1 MLKTA
6 LLGILTILIAMAMRQ
21 GKAEFSTFVSFTG
34 SILIAWIAVQLL
46 DGITGSLERL
56 EKLISVD
63 MEYIALLLKMI
74 GVTYLSEFSSSIC
87 RDAGYSAVAGQIELV
102 GKLTILT
109 IGMPIVLALFE
120 LIVATICQM
129 NYSWTIQK
137 GRKQWKHCCRER
149 CRVLLKH

>member
-21 GKAEFSTFVSFTG
+21 GRAEFSTFVSFTG

-46 DGITGSLERL
+46 DGITGSIERL
-56 EKLISVD
+56 ETIFPVD
-63 MEYIALLLKMI
+63 KKYMILLMKMI
-74 GVTYLSEFSSSIC
+74 GVTYLSEFASAIC

-120 LIVATICQM
+120 LMVAM
-129 NYSWTIQK
+129 A
-137 GRKQWKHCCRER
+137 
-149 CRVLLKH
+149 

>member
-6 LLGILTILIAMAMRQ
+6 LLGILTIIIAMAMRQ
-21 GKAEFSTFVSFTG
+21 GKAEYSTFVSFTG
-34 SILIAWIAVQLL
+34 SILIAWVAVRLL

-56 EKLISVD
+56 ERLFSLD
-63 MEYIALLLKMI
+63 MEYVALLMKMI
-74 GVTYLSEFSSSIC
+74 GVTYLSEFASSLC

-120 LIVATICQM
+120 LMVDMI
-129 NYSWTIQK
+129 
-137 GRKQWKHCCRER
+137 
-149 CRVLLKH
+149 

>member
-6 LLGILTILIAMAMRQ
+6 LLGILTVLIAMTMRQ

-46 DGITGSLERL
+46 DGITGSIERL

-63 MEYIALLLKMI
+63 MEYISLLMKMI
-74 GVTYLSEFSSSIC
+74 GVTYLSEFASSLC

-109 IGMPIVLALFE
+109 IGMPIVLTLFE
-120 LIVATICQM
+120 LMVAM
-129 NYSWTIQK
+129 
-137 GRKQWKHCCRER
+137 
-149 CRVLLKH
+149 V

>member
-21 GKAEFSTFVSFTG
+21 GRAEFSTFVSFTG

-46 DGITGSLERL
+46 DGITGSIERL
-56 EKLISVD
+56 ETLFPIDKKYMI
-63 MEYIALLLKMI
+63 LLMKMI
-74 GVTYLSEFSSSIC
+74 GVTYLSEFASAIC

-120 LIVATICQM
+120 LMVAM
-129 NYSWTIQK
+129 A
-137 GRKQWKHCCRER
+137 
-149 CRVLLKH
+149 

>member
-46 DGITGSLERL
+46 EGITGSLERL
-56 EKLISVD
+56 EKLISID

-102 GKLTILT
+102 GKLSILT

-120 LIVATICQM
+120 LMVAMI
-129 NYSWTIQK
+129 
-137 GRKQWKHCCRER
+137 
-149 CRVLLKH
+149 

>member
-6 LLGILTILIAMAMRQ
+6 LLGILTIMIAMAMRQ

-56 EKLISVD
+56 EKLLSVD
-63 MEYIALLLKMI
+63 MEYLALLMKMI
-74 GVTYLSEFSSSIC
+74 GVTYLSEFASAIC

-109 IGMPIVLALFE
+109 IGMPIVFSLFE
-120 LIVATICQM
+120 LMVAMI
-129 NYSWTIQK
+129 
-137 GRKQWKHCCRER
+137 
-149 CRVLLKH
+149 

>member
-21 GKAEFSTFVSFTG
+21 GKAEYATFVSFTG

-56 EKLISVD
+56 ERLLHLD
-63 MEYIALLLKMI
+63 MEYVALLLKMI
-74 GVTYLSEFSSSIC
+74 GVTYLSEFASSLC

-120 LIVATICQM
+120 LMVDMI
-129 NYSWTIQK
+129 
-137 GRKQWKHCCRER
+137 
-149 CRVLLKH
+149 

>member
-34 SILIAWIAVQLL
+34 SILIAWIAVRLL
-46 DGITGSLERL
+46 EGISGSFERL
-56 EKLISVD
+56 EKLISID
-63 MEYIALLLKMI
+63 MEYINLLMKMI
-74 GVTYLSEFSSSIC
+74 GVTYLSEFSSAIC

-120 LIVATICQM
+120 LMVAIV
-129 NYSWTIQK
+129 
-137 GRKQWKHCCRER
+137 
-149 CRVLLKH
+149 

>member
-34 SILIAWIAVQLL
+34 SMLIAWIAVQLL

-56 EKLISVD
+56 EKLLSID
-63 MEYIALLLKMI
+63 MEYIVLLLKMI
-74 GVTYLSEFSSSIC
+74 GVTYLSEFASAIC

-109 IGMPIVLALFE
+109 IGMPIVFTLFE
-120 LIVATICQM
+120 LMVAIV
-129 NYSWTIQK
+129 
-137 GRKQWKHCCRER
+137 
-149 CRVLLKH
+149 

>member
-46 DGITGSLERL
+46 DSITGSLERL
-56 EKLISVD
+56 EKLLSID

-102 GKLTILT
+102 GKLSILT

-120 LIVATICQM
+120 LMVAMI
-129 NYSWTIQK
+129 
-137 GRKQWKHCCRER
+137 
-149 CRVLLKH
+149 

>member
-46 DGITGSLERL
+46 DGITGSIGRL
-56 EKLISVD
+56 EKLLSVD
-63 MEYIALLLKMI
+63 MEYIALLMKMI
-74 GVTYLSEFSSSIC
+74 GVTYLSEFASAIC

-109 IGMPIVLALFE
+109 IGMPIVFALFE
-120 LIVATICQM
+120 LMVAM
-129 NYSWTIQK
+129 
-137 GRKQWKHCCRER
+137 
-149 CRVLLKH
+149 V

>member
-34 SILIAWIAVQLL
+34 SILIAWIAVRLL
-46 DGITGSLERL
+46 KGIIGSFERM
-56 EKLISVD
+56 EKLVSVD
-63 MEYIALLLKMI
+63 MEYITLLLKMI
-74 GVTYLSEFSSSIC
+74 GVTYLSEFSSAIC

-109 IGMPIVLALFE
+109 IGMPIVFALFE
-120 LIVATICQM
+120 LMATMI
-129 NYSWTIQK
+129 
-137 GRKQWKHCCRER
+137 
-149 CRVLLKH
+149 

>member
-34 SILIAWIAVQLL
+34 SILIAWIAVRLL
-46 DGITGSLERL
+46 EGITGSFERL
-56 EKLISVD
+56 EKLISID
-63 MEYIALLLKMI
+63 MEYITLLMKMI
-74 GVTYLSEFSSSIC
+74 GVTYLSEFSSAIC

-120 LIVATICQM
+120 LMVAIV
-129 NYSWTIQK
+129 
-137 GRKQWKHCCRER
+137 
-149 CRVLLKH
+149 

>member
-6 LLGILTILIAMAMRQ
+6 LLGILTIMIAMAMRQ

-56 EKLISVD
+56 EKLLSVD
-63 MEYIALLLKMI
+63 MEYLALLMKMI
-74 GVTYLSEFSSSIC
+74 GVTYLSEFASAIC

-109 IGMPIVLALFE
+109 IGMPIVFALFE
-120 LIVATICQM
+120 LMVAMI
-129 NYSWTIQK
+129 
-137 GRKQWKHCCRER
+137 
-149 CRVLLKH
+149 

>member
-6 LLGILTILIAMAMRQ
+6 LLGILTIIIAMAMRQ
-21 GKAEFSTFVSFTG
+21 GKAEYATFVSFTG
-34 SILIAWIAVQLL
+34 SILIAWIAVRLL

-56 EKLISVD
+56 ERLLHLD
-63 MEYIALLLKMI
+63 MEYVALLMKII
-74 GVTYLSEFSSSIC
+74 GVTYLSEFSSSLC

-120 LIVATICQM
+120 LMVDMI
-129 NYSWTIQK
+129 
-137 GRKQWKHCCRER
+137 
-149 CRVLLKH
+149 

>member
-6 LLGILTILIAMAMRQ
+6 LLGILTIIIAMAMRQ
-21 GKAEFSTFVSFTG
+21 GKAEYATFVSLTG
-34 SILIAWIAVQLL
+34 SILIAWIAVRLL

-56 EKLISVD
+56 EKLLHLD
-63 MEYIALLLKMI
+63 MEYVALLLKMI
-74 GVTYLSEFSSSIC
+74 GVTYLSEFASSLC

-120 LIVATICQM
+120 LMVDM
-129 NYSWTIQK
+129 
-137 GRKQWKHCCRER
+137 
-149 CRVLLKH
+149 V